1 MPRPKCTEFVGVK
14 LPYELDCALQSEA
27 DRRTVTARRMDP
39 ASRPV
44 TKSDVIKD
52 CCEFRLS
59 LTKALRLG
67 FYTLHALPDEGPGEL
82 GLTMVGK
89 V

>member
-14 LPYELDCALQSEA
+14 LPYELDCAPQQEA

-52 CCEFRLS
+52 CCEFRMS
-59 LTKALRLG
+59 LTKALRIG
-67 FYTLHALPDEGPGEL
+67 FYTLQAIPEEGQQEL
-82 GLTMVGK
+82 GLTVAR
-89 V
+89 VV